1 MQKYTKLFKYAS
13 IWYIKRYINFDAN
26 RKGYKRVRFCF
37 GSRGSKVR
45 ILLPRRLKIKELQ
58 NDVTPFFMEKPK
70 ICTQFAR
77 MF

>member
-45 ILLPRRLKIKELQ
+45 ILLPRLENQ
-58 NDVTPFFMEKPK
+58 GVTRDCDSFFVS
-70 ICTQFAR
+70 
-77 MF
+77 